1 MIYVHL
7 WLQVFICA
15 KLSRCSFLSFSEMTL
30 GEDVSQKSSDDLISK
45 LASLLVQM
53 VVMDHLSESVPSL
66 SKAAQETDLIP
77 RLLLHHARHGGVHH
91 NGKFA

>member
-1 MIYVHL
+1 
-7 WLQVFICA
+7 
-15 KLSRCSFLSFSEMTL
+15 MTP
-30 GEDVSQKSSDDLISK
+30 GEDVSQKSSDDLISR